1 VRTNA
6 DYTWPE
12 MGNRY
17 VSNKTIMA
25 SVNQQLS
32 SADGLDGYILLI
44 HAGTDP
50 RRKEKFY
57 HELPKLIKT
66 LKQKGYQVVPIDAL
80 LR

>member
-1 VRTNA
+1 
-6 DYTWPE
+6 
-12 MGNRY
+12 
-17 VSNKTIMA
+17 MA

-44 HAGTDP
+44 HVGTDP

-57 HELPKLIKT
+57 HELPALIKT
-66 LKQKGYQVVPIDAL
+66 LRKKGYQIVPIDAL